1 MLMQYGFL
9 ERIADV
15 FARHEIVVDMIATS
29 EVSLALTTDAGARL
43 EPAVAELSKFA
54 EVGVV
59 RDMALVSVVGEEL
72 KDRVDFAALVFGALS
87 ELKVRVEM
95 ISYGAT
101 RNNLSFVVH
110 SSRVHEVVSSL
121 HERLFGV

>member
-1 MLMQYGFL
+1 
-9 ERIADV
+9 
-15 FARHEIVVDMIATS
+15 
-29 EVSLALTTDAGARL
+29 
-43 EPAVAELSKFA
+43 
-54 EVGVV
+54 V

-110 SSRVHEVVSSL
+110 ASRVHEVVSSL
-121 HERLFGV
+121 HERLFGA